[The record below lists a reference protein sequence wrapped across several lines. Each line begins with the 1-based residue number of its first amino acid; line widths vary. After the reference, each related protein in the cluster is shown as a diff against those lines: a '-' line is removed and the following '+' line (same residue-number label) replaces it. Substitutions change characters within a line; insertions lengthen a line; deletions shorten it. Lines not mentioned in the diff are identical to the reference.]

1 MRPAVSTATDIV
13 ESTRAELNDVYRQQV
28 RSNDIEAEGLKP
40 KTQYLIYGRPTDTIR
55 VKSTY

>member
-1 MRPAVSTATDIV
+1 MRPTVPTATDTV
-13 ESTRAELNDVYRQQV
+13 ESTRTELNDVHRQQV
-28 RSNDIEAEGLKP
+28 RSNDIEAERLKP